1 MLITS
6 IDNPRIKEIQRLFI
20 RKHRARTRLFPV
32 EGLRLIER
40 AAAAQAEFVSLVV
53 APQVR
58 TEAAARVADR
68 VLSRGGAEVLE
79 VTPEVLSSVS
89 LHPDGHGIAA
99 VLRQR
104 WHRLEDI
111 EVGAGSCFVAARQ
124 IQQPWSIGTI
134 LRIADAV
141 AADGVMLLG
150 DSTDPYHPQ
159 AVRASLGTVFSQ
171 RLVAASPHELAD
183 WKARQGCRVVG
194 ASPAGDVEYW
204 ELDWRGPLVVC
215 VGGEREGLA
224 PQDEAIC
231 DTLVR
236 IPMLGRC
243 ESHHVTVAT
252 GVILYEVL
260 RQRAAGLKRPI
271 EGGCPGA
278 DNQGQ

>member
-6 IDNPRIKEIQRLFI
+6 IDNPSIKEIQRLFV
-20 RKHRARTRLFPV
+20 RKYRARTRLFPV

-40 AAAAQAEFVSLVV
+40 AVAAQAEFVSLIV
-53 APQVR
+53 APELR
-58 TEAAARVADR
+58 TDTTARLVDS
-68 VLSRGGAEVLE
+68 VLSRGGVPVLE

-89 LHPDGHGIAA
+89 PHHDGHGIAA

-111 EVGAGSCFVAARQ
+111 AARAESCFVAAKH

-134 LRIADAV
+134 VRIADAV

-150 DSTDPYHPQ
+150 DSTDPHHPQ

-171 RLVAASPHELAD
+171 RLIAATPRELAE
-183 WKARQGCRVVG
+183 WKEREGCHVVG
-194 ASPAGDVEYW
+194 ASPAGAVEYW
-204 ELDWRGPLVVC
+204 ELDYRGPLVVC
-215 VGGEREGLA
+215 VGSEREGLT
-224 PQDEAIC
+224 PKDEAIC

-243 ESHHVTVAT
+243 ESHHVTVAA

-260 RQRAAGLKRPI
+260 RQREAGLKRPV
-271 EGGCPGA
+271 EGGCSGLG
-278 DNQGQ
+278 NHGQ